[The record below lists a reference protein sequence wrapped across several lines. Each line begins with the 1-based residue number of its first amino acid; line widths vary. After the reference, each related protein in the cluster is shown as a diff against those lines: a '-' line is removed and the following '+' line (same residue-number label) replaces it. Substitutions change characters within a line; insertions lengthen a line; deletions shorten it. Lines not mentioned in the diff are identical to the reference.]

1 MKSEPEVHSY
11 FVVTKDGRVIF
22 PTPTKPNT
30 TNDAG
35 AIKNGQ
41 WWSPYSS

>member
-1 MKSEPEVHSY
+1 MKPKVSGWQS

>member
-1 MKSEPEVHSY
+1 MKVNKAK
-11 FVVTKDGRVIF
+11 VVTSDGRVWF
-22 PTPTKPNT
+22 VRVVKPNT

-35 AIKNGQ
+35 AIRKGQ